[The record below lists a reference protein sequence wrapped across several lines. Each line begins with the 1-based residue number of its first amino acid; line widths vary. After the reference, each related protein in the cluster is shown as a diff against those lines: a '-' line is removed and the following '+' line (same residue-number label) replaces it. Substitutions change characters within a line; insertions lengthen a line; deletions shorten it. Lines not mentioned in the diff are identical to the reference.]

1 MITKAKGGLKGKAKQ
16 AAGLAPTR
24 TSTCLG
30 AAISTSVV
38 VIITTTTIESVV
50 SATDHRRPGYGG
62 VTEVALWKWSQ
73 SGDASRRREQNGNG
87 HRVRMRCSFRSFAER
102 YISVA

>member
-24 TSTCLG
+24 TSTTTCLG

-50 SATDHRRPGYGG
+50 LQITGGQATG
-62 VTEVALWKWSQ
+62 E
-73 SGDASRRREQNGNG
+73 
-87 HRVRMRCSFRSFAER
+87 
-102 YISVA
+102 